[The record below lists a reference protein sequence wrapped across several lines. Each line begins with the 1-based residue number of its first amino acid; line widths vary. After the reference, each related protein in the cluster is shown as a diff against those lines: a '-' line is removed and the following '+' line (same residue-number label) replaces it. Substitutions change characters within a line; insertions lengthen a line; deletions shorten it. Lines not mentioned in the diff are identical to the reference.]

1 MVGVMLAVGDGPDGI
16 RLRGLI
22 IVLWRAGL
30 RISEALALTESDLS
44 PRRGAVLVR
53 HGKGGKHR
61 EVGMDRW
68 AWEQLNPWL
77 TLRESLPV
85 GALFCVLRGPTRGRP
100 YSAVGVRVQLRTPR
114 WLRGCGSGSLRISYD
129 MPTRS

>member
-1 MVGVMLAVGDGPDGI
+1 
-16 RLRGLI
+16 
-22 IVLWRAGL
+22 
-30 RISEALALTESDLS
+30 
-44 PRRGAVLVR
+44 
-53 HGKGGKHR
+53 
-61 EVGMDRW
+61 MDRW

-85 GALFCVLRGPTRGRP
+85 GALFCVLRGRP
-100 YSAVGVRVQLRTPR
+100 AGALVPPLASESSSATPR